1 MKLVLIL
8 LLGFLLD
15 LIFGDPHW
23 LYHPVRFIGKMIE
36 TGEKLLRPRF
46 PKTPGGERAA
56 GTVLAV
62 VVVLLSFLLPLC
74 LLWLLGLIH
83 PACAFI
89 AEVFFCYQILAVKSL
104 KTESM
109 KVYAALKAGNLPDA
123 RKALSWIVGRDTENL
138 SEEKVAKAAVET
150 VAENTSDGV
159 VAPLLF
165 LAVGGAPLGF
175 LYKAINTLDS
185 MIGYKNDKY
194 LYFGR
199 FGAKLD
205 DAANFIPARITALL
219 TILSAFLL
227 GYDGKAAFRIWKR
240 DRLSH
245 TSPNSAQSEAAVAGA
260 LGLCLGGD
268 NFYSG
273 KLVHKPTIGDEIRL
287 AEPEDIK
294 RANRLLYMTA
304 ALSLLLFAGLRA
316 GIAALFL

>member
-1 MKLVLIL
+1 M
-8 LLGFLLD
+8 
-15 LIFGDPHW
+15 
-23 LYHPVRFIGKMIE
+23 
-36 TGEKLLRPRF
+36 
-46 PKTPGGERAA
+46 
-56 GTVLAV
+56 
-62 VVVLLSFLLPLC
+62 
-74 LLWLLGLIH
+74 
-83 PACAFI
+83 
-89 AEVFFCYQILAVKSL
+89 
-104 KTESM
+104 
-109 KVYAALKAGNLPDA
+109 
-123 RKALSWIVGRDTENL
+123 
-138 SEEKVAKAAVET
+138 
-150 VAENTSDGV
+150 
-159 VAPLLF
+159 F

-194 LYFGR
+194 LHFGR

-245 TSPNSAQSEAAVAGA
+245 ASPNSAQSEAAVAGA

-273 KLVHKPTIGDEIRL
+273 KLVHKPTIGDETRL

>member
-1 MKLVLIL
+1 MKIALIL
-8 LLGFLLD
+8 FLAFVLD

-23 LYHPVRFIGKMIE
+23 LYHPVRFIGKTIE
-36 TGEKLLRPRF
+36 WGEKLLRPRF
-46 PKTPGGERAA
+46 PKTSGGERAA

-62 VVVLLSFLLPLC
+62 LVVGLSFLFPFI
-74 LLWLLGLIH
+74 LLWLLGLLH

-109 KVYAALKAGNLPDA
+109 KVYAALKEGDLPKA
-123 RKALSWIVGRDTENL
+123 RKALSWIVGRDTEHL
-138 SEEKVAKAAVET
+138 SEEQITKAAVET

-185 MIGYKNDKY
+185 MIGYKNERY
-194 LYFGR
+194 LHFGR
-199 FGAKLD
+199 FAAKLD
-205 DAANFIPARITALL
+205 DAANFIPARLTALL
-219 TILSAFLL
+219 TVLSAFLL
-227 GYDGKAAFRIWKR
+227 RFDGKAAFRIWKR
-240 DRLSH
+240 DRKNH

-268 NFYSG
+268 NYYFG
-273 KLVHKPTIGDEIRL
+273 KLVHKPTIGDETRL
-287 AEPEDIK
+287 AEPEDI
-294 RANRLLYMTA
+294 RRSNHLLYLTA
-304 ALSLLLFAGLRA
+304 ALSLLIFVGLRA
-316 GIAALFL
+316 GLIALF

>member
-1 MKLVLIL
+1 MKVALIL
-8 LLGFLLD
+8 FLAFVLD

-23 LYHPVRFIGKMIE
+23 LYHPVRFIGKTIE
-36 TGEKLLRPRF
+36 WGEKLLRPRF

-62 VVVLLSFLLPLC
+62 LVVGLSFLFPFI
-74 LLWLLGLIH
+74 LLWLLGLLH

-109 KVYAALKAGNLPDA
+109 KVYAALKEGDLLKA
-123 RKALSWIVGRDTENL
+123 RKALSWIVGRDTEHL
-138 SEEKVAKAAVET
+138 SEEQITKAAVET

-185 MIGYKNDKY
+185 MIGYKNERY
-194 LYFGR
+194 LHFGR
-199 FGAKLD
+199 FAAKLD
-205 DAANFIPARITALL
+205 DAANFIPARLTALL
-219 TILSAFLL
+219 TVLSAFLL
-227 GYDGKAAFRIWKR
+227 RFDGKAAFRIWKR
-240 DRLSH
+240 DRKNH

-268 NFYSG
+268 NYYFG
-273 KLVHKPTIGDEIRL
+273 KLVHKPTIGDETRL
-287 AEPEDIK
+287 AEPEDI
-294 RANRLLYMTA
+294 RRSNHLLYLTA
-304 ALSLLLFAGLRA
+304 ALSLLIFVGLRA
-316 GIAALFL
+316 GLIALF